1 VAKIKILVH
10 QKQSDSEKQG
20 LLETGSSIVLMN
32 HRTRLDWMF
41 YFCVLYRM
49 SALAKIKIILKRGL
63 EKIPGLG
70 WAMQL
75 ALFIFIKRK
84 WEQDQEHI
92 SKFITYFS
100 KINKKIFVSFQ
111 L

>member
-1 VAKIKILVH
+1 MAKIKILVH
-10 QKQSDSEKQG
+10 HNKNDSAKEN

-75 ALFIFIKRK
+75 ALFIFIRRK

-92 SKFITYFS
+92 SLFIKYFS
-100 KINKKIFVSFQ
+100 QINKKIFVSC
-111 L
+111 